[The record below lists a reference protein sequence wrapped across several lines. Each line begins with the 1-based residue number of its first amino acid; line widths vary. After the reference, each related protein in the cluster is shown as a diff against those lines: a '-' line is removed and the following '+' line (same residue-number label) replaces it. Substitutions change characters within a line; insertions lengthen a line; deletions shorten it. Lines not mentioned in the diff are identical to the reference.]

1 MRIAT
6 AFMMSLLV
14 AGLASGQIVFD
25 DPKPKKVEAKA
36 QAAPAAGAQEQPKAK
51 VSLKGWIE
59 SLAGGLGSKDEVV
72 RRSAGAALLSVGAP
86 ALEPMKALAAGE
98 GRAAREAK
106 KVVAQLERRSMR
118 GTRENP
124 SARAGRDSRRAGQ
137 ANAERVG
144 KALRGAG
151 FNDAQMKV
159 VEESTKARREK
170 IGEIFRQVQDGE
182 MTREESRAAS
192 REASKQLQADLKE
205 KLGAEGFKKYQR
217 AMRQVNGRRDRDR
230 KTDRKADG

>member
-6 AFMMSLLV
+6 ALVMSLLV

-59 SLAGGLGSKDEVV
+59 SLAGGLANKDEVV

-86 ALEPMKALAAGE
+86 ALEPMKELAAGE

-118 GTRENP
+118 GTRP
-124 SARAGRDSRRAGQ
+124 AVPRAGRDSRRAGQ

-151 FNDAQMKV
+151 FNDEQMKV
-159 VEESTKARREK
+159 VEESTTARREK

-217 AMRQVNGRRDRDR
+217 ATRQVNGRRDRDR